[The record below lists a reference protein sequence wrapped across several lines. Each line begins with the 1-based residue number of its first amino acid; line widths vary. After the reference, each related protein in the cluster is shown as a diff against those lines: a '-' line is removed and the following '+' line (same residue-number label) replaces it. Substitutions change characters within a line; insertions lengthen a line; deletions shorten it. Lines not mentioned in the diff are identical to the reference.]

1 MGRERELQGLSD
13 LLTQLAADEE
23 QRLEIK
29 SQHLL
34 RPGVHHIALT
44 GPAGMGKSALAI
56 EAARRSREKFHGR
69 TIGISLQGGK
79 SFADALIEIAQR
91 LHIPTQAMHTAN
103 IRHCEQVVLDSY
115 RNLAN
120 RGLHCLLLLD
130 RFDEVQ
136 DRSAVD
142 TWLRFLCALPTH
154 VGVLV
159 TSHSNPE
166 TVAVLE
172 GVTCHWYEFG

>member
-1 MGRERELQGLSD
+1 MGRERELQDLSD
-13 LLTQLAADEE
+13 LFRQTAINEE
-23 QRLEIK
+23 QRGNMK

-44 GPAGMGKSALAI
+44 GPAGIGKSALAI
-56 EAARRSREKFHGR
+56 EAVKRNRENFNGG

-79 SFADALIEIAQR
+79 SFAEALIEIAQH
-91 LHIPTQAMHTAN
+91 LHISTQAMHTAN
-103 IRHCEQVVLDSY
+103 IRHCELVVLDSY

-136 DRSAVD
+136 ERSAVGA
-142 TWLRFLCALPTH
+142 WLRFLCALPTH
-154 VGVLV
+154 VIVLLI
-159 TSHSNPE
+159 SHFSP
-166 TVAVLE
+166 
-172 GVTCHWYEFG
+172 